1 MEMHSVGQEN
11 TVLIIDD
18 DKSVRDFLQLFLKK
32 KGYTQVKTAESG
44 LEGLKIVEQEDV
56 KLVLLDI
63 KLPGMDGIE
72 VLREIK
78 KLKRNTGVIMIT
90 GFPEKEKAE
99 QAMKEGA
106 FDFIVKPFDL
116 SYLELSVLT
125 KILL

>member
-1 MEMHSVGQEN
+1 
-11 TVLIIDD
+11 
-18 DKSVRDFLQLFLKK
+18 
-32 KGYTQVKTAESG
+32 
-44 LEGLKIVEQEDV
+44 
-56 KLVLLDI
+56 LDI